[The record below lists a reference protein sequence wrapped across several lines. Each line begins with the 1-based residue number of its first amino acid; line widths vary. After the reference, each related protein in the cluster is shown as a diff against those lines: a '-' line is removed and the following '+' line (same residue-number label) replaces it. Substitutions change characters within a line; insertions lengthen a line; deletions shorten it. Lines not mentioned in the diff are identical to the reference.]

1 MLAIAFTF
9 PAGRYHATPWGRHVN
24 EADVA
29 WPPDLW
35 RITRALIAVWHRK
48 LDPARFPRERL
59 HELLVRLA
67 EAEPPSFRLPES
79 AIHAHSRHYM
89 PGKGDKRTL
98 VFDAFAR
105 VANDDPIVIVWPGLV
120 LDAPQTEVLDALL
133 ENLGFLGRAESW
145 VDARRAPAPVD
156 FNCVPTA
163 ESVDPEM
170 GEVTGEIVR
179 LMAPNTPEIYRAFRS
194 GKLEAAGIKLDPAG
208 HARRLKPDQK
218 KLLTTLP
225 DDWLNAIGVETGEL
239 QAAGWSA
246 PPCARTVS
254 YRRPLHA
261 LRTTAP
267 KVVRKPAIVRP
278 NTAIT
283 TARFVLYGK
292 PLPRIEDAVRLG
304 EMLRLA
310 AMGRAKQVSGASAI
324 PRELSGHGLGDGN
337 RHAHAFWLP
346 DPNERGQIEHVLVHA
361 PGGFSAAAVRALT
374 ALERLKR
381 DEGEP
386 LRLMLEG
393 FGEASLFDS
402 VTALSSEALVWRS
415 VTPYLH
421 PWHLK
426 KPQMRSPDATAAA
439 ILEQLRREWRAR
451 GAALPEIV
459 ELLEL
464 PSIHHGGRTL
474 RPLHFHRFRRKRGL
488 TQPDTLGRLLEL
500 RFAAPVRGPLALGF
514 ACHFGLGLFVPVEAN
529 GRSDLAQT

>member
-59 HELLVRLA
+59 RELLAHLA
-67 EAEPPSFRLPES
+67 EAESPSFRLPES
-79 AIHAHSRHYM
+79 AIHAHSRHYV

-105 VANDDPIVIVWPGLV
+105 VADDDPVVIVWPGLA

-145 VDARRAPAPVD
+145 VDARRTSAPVH
-156 FNCVPTA
+156 FNCVPAA
-163 ESVDPEM
+163 ESVDPET

-194 GKLEAAGIKLDPAG
+194 EKLEGAGIKLDPAG
-208 HARRLKPDQK
+208 RPPKLKADQK
-218 KLLTTLP
+218 KLLATLP

-246 PPCARTVS
+246 PPCARIVS

-261 LRTTAP
+261 LRTIAP
-267 KVVRKPAIVRP
+267 KVVRKPAIIKP
-278 NTAIT
+278 DTTIT
-283 TARFVLYGK
+283 TARFVVYGK
-292 PLPRIEDAVRLG
+292 PLPRIEDAVRIG
-304 EMLRLA
+304 EALRAA
-310 AMGRAKQVSGASAI
+310 AMGCAKRVLGSDALPNI
-324 PRELSGHGLGDGN
+324 LSGHDLGEHN

-346 DPNERGQIEHVLVHA
+346 DPNRRGEIEHVLVHA
-361 PGGFSAAAVRALT
+361 PGGLGAEAVRVLT
-374 ALERLKR
+374 GLQQIKR
-381 DEGEP
+381 GEGEP

-393 FGEASLFDS
+393 LGAASLFDR
-402 VTALSSEALVWRS
+402 VTPLTGESAVWRS

-426 KPQMRSPDATAAA
+426 RPEMRTPEATAAA
-439 ILEQLRREWRAR
+439 MLHQLRREWSAR
-451 GAALPEIV
+451 GSGLPDITEIR
-459 ELLEL
+459 EL
-464 PSIHHGGRTL
+464 PSIQHGGRAL
-474 RPLHFHRFRRKRGL
+474 RPLHFHRFRRKSGL
-488 TQPDTLGRLLEL
+488 VQPDTLGRMIEL
-500 RFAAPVRGPLALGF
+500 RFARPVRGPVALGF
-514 ACHFGLGLFVPVEAN
+514 ACHFGLGLFATAT
-529 GRSDLAQT
+529 DA

>member
-24 EADVA
+24 EADIA

-48 LDPARFPRERL
+48 LDPLRFPRERL
-59 HELLVRLA
+59 HDLLARLA

-105 VANDDPIVIVWPGLV
+105 IADDDPIVIAWPGLS
-120 LDAPQTEVLDALL
+120 LDALQVEMLDVLL

-145 VDARRAPAPVD
+145 VDARRASAPLN
-156 FNCVPTA
+156 FNCVPVA
-163 ESVDPEM
+163 ESLDLET

-179 LMAPNTPEIYRAFRS
+179 LMAPNSPETYRAFRA
-194 GKLEAAGIKLDPAG
+194 GKLDIAGIKPESG
-208 HARRLKPDQK
+208 RLSKLKQNQK

-225 DDWLNAIGVETGEL
+225 EDWLSAIGVETGEL

-261 LRTTAP
+261 LKTTAP
-267 KVVRKPAIVRP
+267 KVLLKPAIVRP
-278 NTAIT
+278 STIIT
-283 TARFVLYGK
+283 TARFMLYGK

-304 EMLRLA
+304 EALRSA
-310 AMGRAKQVSGASAI
+310 AMGCAKRLLGPDAV
-324 PRELSGHGLGDGN
+324 PTVLSGHNLGTHN
-337 RHAHAFWLP
+337 RHTHAFWLP
-346 DPNERGQIEHVLVHA
+346 DPNERGEIEHVLVHA
-361 PGGFSAAAVRALT
+361 PSGFSADATRVLT
-374 ALERLKR
+374 TLQQVKR
-381 DEGEP
+381 GDGEP
-386 LRLMLEG
+386 LRLILEG
-393 FGEASLFDS
+393 SGAASLFDRLTPLTGES
-402 VTALSSEALVWRS
+402 AVWRS

-426 KPQMRSPDATAAA
+426 KPEMRAPEATAAA
-439 ILEQLRREWRAR
+439 ILGQVRREWRAR
-451 GAALPEIV
+451 GAGLPDIV
-459 ELLEL
+459 EVREL
-464 PSIHHGGRTL
+464 PSIQHGGRAL
-474 RPLHFHRFRRKRGL
+474 CPVHFHRFRRKRGL

-500 RFAAPVRGPLALGF
+500 RFARPLSGPLALGF
-514 ACHFGLGLFVPVEAN
+514 GCHFGLGLFAPA
-529 GRSDLAQT
+529 SDG